1 VLIHTLILIWLF
13 FFYLKTPEV
22 IIVQNPPSIPVL
34 SFLWLLK
41 LFKRKTKVII
51 DVHNYGYTL
60 MFKTKSKKMLDFCRW
75 YEQYFIRK
83 VADVALTVSEEMKK
97 DIMKNWGVK
106 KVDWSADPG
115 CRLL

>member
-1 VLIHTLILIWLF
+1 
-13 FFYLKTPEV
+13 
-22 IIVQNPPSIPVL
+22 
-34 SFLWLLK
+34 
-41 LFKRKTKVII
+41 
-51 DVHNYGYTL
+51 
-60 MFKTKSKKMLDFCRW
+60 MLDFCRW